1 MNLLKKQQ
9 RILQFLPIISTPIIA
24 LLTIIEILKKKK
36 RAFYWGILTAIL
48 LGSVVVIYI
57 VNEIIMSGLFP
68 ILNFLASWGL
78 SVLTNMLLIAFQE
91 RLDKNE
97 TISSAPRNCSKTSKK
112 FLIVVVVL
120 ALVGIVFVAFKIS
133 FAMKMHRN
141 ISIEDTNGDI
151 IELNTITESDIS
163 SDMHHPCEYTMINCG
178 KGNKGGSSGVTESQ
192 LAKLDYDSVSMYAD
206 EFSGILILQA
216 TKITTDCLRF
226 DIESEVKKGNFAI
239 AIVID
244 GAIYDY
250 GQADSCDTII
260 VENAQDKIAL
270 LVIAGETAD
279 FQIKVQRTV
288 Q

>member
-1 MNLLKKQQ
+1 MNLLKKHQ

-24 LLTIIEILKKKK
+24 LLTLIEILKKKK

-68 ILNFLASWGL
+68 ILNFLVSWGL
-78 SVLTNMLLIAFQE
+78 SVLTNILLIAFQE

-163 SDMHHPCEYTMINCG
+163 SVMNHPFEYTMINFG

>member
-1 MNLLKKQQ
+1 
-9 RILQFLPIISTPIIA
+9 
-24 LLTIIEILKKKK
+24 
-36 RAFYWGILTAIL
+36 
-48 LGSVVVIYI
+48 
-57 VNEIIMSGLFP
+57 
-68 ILNFLASWGL
+68 
-78 SVLTNMLLIAFQE
+78 
-91 RLDKNE
+91 
-97 TISSAPRNCSKTSKK
+97 
-112 FLIVVVVL
+112 
-120 ALVGIVFVAFKIS
+120 
-133 FAMKMHRN
+133 
-141 ISIEDTNGDI
+141 
-151 IELNTITESDIS
+151 
-163 SDMHHPCEYTMINCG
+163 
-178 KGNKGGSSGVTESQ
+178 
-192 LAKLDYDSVSMYAD
+192 MYAD